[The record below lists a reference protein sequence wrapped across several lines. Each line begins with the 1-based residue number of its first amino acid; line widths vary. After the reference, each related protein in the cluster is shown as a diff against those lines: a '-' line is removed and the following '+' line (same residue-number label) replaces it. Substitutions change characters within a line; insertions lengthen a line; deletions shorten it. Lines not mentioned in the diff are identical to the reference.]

1 MAVQLDLM
9 KLSKRKHTDMV
20 GLRFELCAQQD
31 FVLRAHYA
39 KGLHAWFLNQIQD
52 YNPPLSTYLHDGQSE
67 KPFSM
72 SRLGGGTVAENLR
85 LVAGDRHEWSLHLL
99 SPEAV
104 DGVLAWL
111 WAVKPSLLWLGSGK
125 VTELT
130 IERVSVSLQPNTY
143 QGLWRKKLR
152 DKVTLSFL
160 SPTGFRRR
168 GGHLPLPLPR
178 NIFQSYLR
186 RWQDFSGFAVET
198 NNFLDW
204 VDEFVV
210 IRQHRIETRSVAA
223 GKAGAVTGFIG
234 SVQFAV
240 RPEGKNQKNFW
251 CLFSALG
258 SFAPYCGT
266 GHKTSFG
273 LGFTVSGQVDLPVL
287 IDLDEQLFLQRVES
301 LRELFSAQ
309 RQKYQGDR
317 TQRITE
323 LWALIFARRERGES
337 LQDIAFDLGIHYETA
352 KTYLKRAR
360 RSLSNLEYDHSE

>member
-20 GLRFELCAQQD
+20 GLRFKLCAQQD

-39 KGLHAWFLNQIQD
+39 KGLHAWFLNQILD
-52 YNPPLSTYLHDGQSE
+52 YDPPLSTYLHDGKSE

-72 SRLGGGTVAENLR
+72 SRLRGGSVAENLR

-99 SPEAV
+99 SQEAV

-111 WAVKPSLLWLGSGK
+111 WEVKPSLMWLGSSE

-130 IERVSVSLQPNTY
+130 IERVSVSLQPYTY
-143 QGLWRKKLR
+143 QGLWRKKLQ

-160 SPTGFRRR
+160 SPTGFSRR
-168 GGHLPLPLPR
+168 GGHLPLPMSR
-178 NIFQSYLR
+178 NVFQSYLR
-186 RWQDFSGFAVET
+186 RWQDFSGLEVET
-198 NNFLDW
+198 DDFLDW

-210 IRQHRIETRSVAA
+210 IRQHRIETRCVAA
-223 GKAGAVTGFIG
+223 GKAGSITGFVG

-240 RPEGKNQKNFW
+240 RPEGKEQKEFL

-258 SFAPYCGT
+258 WFAPYCGT
-266 GHKTSFG
+266 GYKTSFG
-273 LGFTVSGQVDLPVL
+273 LGFTALGQADLPVP
-287 IDLDEQLFLQRVES
+287 IDQQEQIFLQRVEV
-301 LRELFSAQ
+301 LQEIFSAQ
-309 RQKYQGDR
+309 RQNYQGDR

-323 LWALIFARRERGES
+323 LWAIIFARRERGES
-337 LQDIAFDLGIHYETA
+337 LQDIAFDLGINYETA

-360 RSLSNLEYDHSE
+360 RSLHKNNL